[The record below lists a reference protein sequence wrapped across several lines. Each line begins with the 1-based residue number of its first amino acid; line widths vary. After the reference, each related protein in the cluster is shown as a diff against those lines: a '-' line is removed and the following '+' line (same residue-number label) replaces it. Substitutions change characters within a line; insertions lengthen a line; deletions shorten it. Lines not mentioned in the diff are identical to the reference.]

1 MICLV
6 FLGTMKVIVIMNDPY
21 KTSNNSNTHIHT
33 FTQCV
38 CVCVYV
44 CVWLKL
50 TLWLHKPDLIGH
62 SDKIIHVLITQT
74 ENLHND
80 F

>member
-1 MICLV
+1 MTLIKQV
-6 FLGTMKVIVIMNDPY
+6 T
-21 KTSNNSNTHIHT
+21 TAIHT
-33 FTQCV
+33 YTHAHN
-38 CVCVYV
+38 VCVYV
-44 CVWLKL
+44 CMCVWLKF